1 LVVTRA
7 RDDANPPSVM
17 RASGTLLVQG
27 NRTLDKAEW
36 DVEEEGVS
44 VPSCQHEVIKVD
56 DRLGLVVASI

>member
-1 LVVTRA
+1 
-7 RDDANPPSVM
+7 M